1 MDEERERSVPTVHK
15 GEQTGLGEKEHP
27 SSTQDAE
34 DFARQLQHCTA
45 EKERLLADLSKKT
58 KEHRILTKKYNKILE
73 IMASKQAARQQVV
86 KTEPCSRAEG
96 DVKRGVKHTSAPTMP
111 SVSSLVDTKSDQERK
126 LYQLNYYRRFGKMLL
141 QEQPGWNSL
150 NERGL
155 GLEDVRRNKEQLLS
169 EDHGGNTG
177 QVPGWLFGWK
187 RKDAPFRPDQH
198 PASHRVQQNHR
209 KIQEI

>member
-1 MDEERERSVPTVHK
+1 MDEERERSVPSVQK

-58 KEHRILTKKYNKILE
+58 KEHHILTKKYNKILE
-73 IMASKQAARQQVV
+73 IMASKQAASTSRQVV

-96 DVKRGVKHTSAPTMP
+96 DLKRGAMHTSAPTTP
-111 SVSSLVDTKSDQERK
+111 TVSSWVDTKSDQARK

-150 NERGL
+150 NERDL
-155 GLEDVRRNKEQLLS
+155 GLEDVRRNKQ
-169 EDHGGNTG
+169 
-177 QVPGWLFGWK
+177 QVNSGC
-187 RKDAPFRPDQH
+187 RIV
-198 PASHRVQQNHR
+198 VQS
-209 KIQEI
+209 